1 MSDSVSRGPGGHC
14 HQALVAR
21 SRRPGYAGQEGKNPP
36 TGRNE
41 LKKGL
46 EALDALVF

>member
-1 MSDSVSRGPGGHC
+1 MTNLLEDQEDAYN
-14 HQALVAR
+14 QALVAR
-21 SRRPGYAGQEGKNPP
+21 PRRPGYAGQEGKNPP

-41 LKKGL
+41 PKKGL

>member
-1 MSDSVSRGPGGHC
+1 MTLLVEDQEDAC

-21 SRRPGYAGQEGKNPP
+21 PRRPGYAGQEGKNPP

-41 LKKGL
+41 PKKGL